1 MRARPRQL
9 VGAGLSVMLVAGSPA
24 GAASSSPGQPSA
36 STQPRAAGDPP
47 APPATAGPAS
57 RDAGPAPAERRGF
70 LIYLKDGTEPIV
82 VDRYTEEQG
91 QVRFQKYGGWIGIP
105 VSEILKIVPDEPA
118 PQIAAEEPPAPA
130 PEGEPAP
137 AGQQSELHVTLRTGG
152 TIKATAVAPDGER
165 LRITV
170 PDGSFT
176 VPRSDVV
183 ALVRVTPGTEMAE
196 AWISIVATHRP
207 DETAVR
213 AESPSPLDG
222 TGPHEAAARPA
233 ETAHP
238 VAPDAAASQPTAAR
252 LPYERSDRAHFV
264 RLQNGQLMR
273 LDGFWVEAGELR
285 FQRFGGIIGLAL
297 AEVVRL
303 IPEEIAPVPGRTQ
316 VRFVRQLG
324 PDLLEV
330 AVKSG
335 PQGVRLLGIAP
346 VDLARSEDS
355 PWRRLDS
362 GAIVHLEFDRQRY
375 DAEGNWLAYVFLPNN
390 RMLNAELIRLGLARP
405 LADAR
410 NLRYLDL
417 FHELATGELPEGVAA
432 AAK

>member
-9 VGAGLSVMLVAGSPA
+9 VGAGLSVMLVTGSPA
-24 GAASSSPGQPSA
+24 AAASSSPEAPSA
-36 STQPRAAGDPP
+36 STQLHGGTDSPGAAPAAPP
-47 APPATAGPAS
+47 APVTREGGS
-57 RDAGPAPAERRGF
+57 APAEPRAF
-70 LIYLKDGTEPIV
+70 LIYLKDGADPIV

-118 PQIAAEEPPAPA
+118 PRIAAEPPPVAA
-130 PEGEPAP
+130 PEAGPAT
-137 AGQQSELHVTLRTGG
+137 AGQESELVVTLKTGG
-152 TIKATAVAPDGER
+152 TIKATAVAEEGER
-165 LRITV
+165 VRVTV

-176 VPRSDVV
+176 VPRADLVGV
-183 ALVRVTPGTEMAE
+183 VRVAPGAETAE
-196 AWISIVATHRP
+196 AWISIIVTRQP
-207 DETAVR
+207 DETGLWP
-213 AESPSPLDG
+213 EPPSPLDG
-222 TGPHEAAARPA
+222 TAAARPP
-233 ETAHP
+233 ETAP
-238 VAPDAAASQPTAAR
+238 PAAPAPAAAPPTAPR
-252 LPYERSDRAHFV
+252 LPYERSERAHFV

-273 LDGFWVEAGELR
+273 LDGFWIEAGELR
-285 FQRFGGIIGLAL
+285 FQRFGGIIGVAL

-335 PQGVRLLGIAP
+335 LQGVRLLGITP
-346 VDLARSEDS
+346 VELTRTEEN

-362 GAIVHLEFDRQRY
+362 GAIVYLEFDRQRY
-375 DAEGNWLAYVFLPNN
+375 DAEGNWLAYVFLPSN

-405 LADAR
+405 LADGR

-417 FHELATGELPEGVAA
+417 FHELATGELPEGVATA
-432 AAK
+432 AN